1 MTRTWRTWTALWLLA
16 GCGGANAPSDASTN
30 TDAQADRAIDQ
41 GGQPDTGALPP
52 SDAADGPACTYR
64 NYTQDEYAGFVD
76 GGVYGNLPCGG
87 CAPAS
92 QACSP
97 NGNDPGHRYVCWA
110 QYLYDLPP
118 APGTGCAASGVRV
131 NGVDPTVWQVCCF

>member
-1 MTRTWRTWTALWLLA
+1 MTRTWQAWVAMLLLV
-16 GCGGANAPSDASTN
+16 GCGGGDAPSGEN
-30 TDAQADRAIDQ
+30 TDAAAKADHSDAGAISS
-41 GGQPDTGALPP
+41 
-52 SDAADGPACTYR
+52 SDAADGPACSYK

-92 QACSP
+92 QSCSP

-110 QYLYDLPP
+110 QYLYDRPP
-118 APGTGCAASGVRV
+118 APATSCVSIGVKV
-131 NGVDPTVWQVCCF
+131 NGVDPTVWDVCCF